1 MFSSLLGIVF
11 LRLLS
16 GSMEIIAAFLIYR
29 LNNLEHA
36 LKINAILASIGP
48 LIFMGAMYLGLTGL
62 TQKMSYNKMIFVY
75 LGVAFIFWGLRS

>member
-1 MFSSLLGIVF
+1 
-11 LRLLS
+11 
-16 GSMEIIAAFLIYR
+16 
-29 LNNLEHA
+29 LEHA

-62 TQKMSYNKMIFVY
+62 TQKISYNKMIFVY